1 MVWQALHERSR
12 SSSLCNLCVLCV
24 SVVVFFEQFLTTE
37 AQRTQRL
44 HREEVRK
51 GLFMQSRSNVSH
63 PALELRRRLVFTLP
77 TLVRIS
83 ELLWYEERDY
93 RLNGGII
100 EAKCSYL
107 FDKNG

>member
-1 MVWQALHERSR
+1 
-12 SSSLCNLCVLCV
+12 
-24 SVVVFFEQFLTTE
+24 
-37 AQRTQRL
+37 
-44 HREEVRK
+44 
-51 GLFMQSRSNVSH
+51 MQSRSNVSH